1 MGAPVRPLMGEVSL
15 MGVLVTIL
23 IGVAI
28 LSILVYIH
36 EGGHYIAARAFGVRV
51 TELMLGMPG
60 PSIGFTAGGTRFG
73 VTPILLGGY
82 ARICGMEGGRVH
94 PHAQDVLAALYR
106 RGTANMEDIAADCR
120 ITDDEAYDALEQ
132 LAEWGSVLR
141 PEASD
146 VFNTYRTPALTP
158 SKKELRRASA
168 AGMDAP
174 RAFEKGEAR
183 EVFDALALYESE
195 YAQQYRALPIWKR
208 CIILAAGP
216 AVNLMAAFV
225 IFVIIYS
232 VMGLD
237 LRYTDTGEVF
247 HHNFAVHE
255 SLLMCVNFIGM
266 VLDAIA
272 GLFNPATVADTVSN
286 SMSIVGIVAVSG
298 DYFSYGLRTG
308 LLFVANIAISLG
320 LMNLLPIPPLDGGK
334 LLIELI
340 QKVFKREVPPAA
352 VNAISFV
359 GIALFMVLFV
369 VLVGQDIQRI
379 ATGFFG

>member
-1 MGAPVRPLMGEVSL
+1 MGPSKRSLMGEISL
-15 MGVLVTIL
+15 MDVLATIV
-23 IGVAI
+23 IGIVI
-28 LSILVYIH
+28 LSALVYIH
-36 EGGHYIAARAFGVRV
+36 EGGHYLAARAFGVRV

-60 PSIGFTAGGTRFG
+60 PSVGFTAGGTRFG

-82 ARICGMEGGRVH
+82 ARVCGMEGGPVH
-94 PHAQDVLAALYR
+94 PHLQDVLAALYR

-120 ITDDEAYDALEQ
+120 ISDDDAYDALEQ

-141 PEASD
+141 PEKD
-146 VFNTYRTPALTP
+146 DHFNTYRTPPLAPT
-158 SKKELRRASA
+158 KREKRAA
-168 AGMDAP
+168 DKAGLPAP
-174 RAFEKGEAR
+174 RAFEKGEPRLVA
-183 EVFDALALYESE
+183 DALSLYESE
-195 YAQQYRALPIWKR
+195 YSQQYRALPFWKR
-208 CIILAAGP
+208 CVILASGP
-216 AVNLMAAFV
+216 VVNLLAAFV

-237 LRYTDTGEVF
+237 LQYTDTGEVF

-255 SLLMCVNFIGM
+255 SLIMCASFIGM

-272 GLFNPATVADTVSN
+272 GLFNPATAAETVSN

-298 DYFSYGLRTG
+298 DYFGYGVQEG
-308 LLFVANIAISLG
+308 LLFVANITISLG

-334 LLIELI
+334 LVVELI
-340 QKVFKREVPPAA
+340 QKIIGRDVPPAV
-352 VNAISFV
+352 VNVISYV
-359 GIALFMVLFV
+359 GIGLFLILFV